1 MLIATAEE
9 MRKLDQATIHEVG
22 IPGIVLMENAGRS
35 LVQIVLDRFFPVAGK
50 YVSIFAGRGN
60 NGGDGFVVA
69 RYLHEQGCS
78 VSVYVLSPTTLV
90 KGDARTNLEICQKLG
105 IPIIEILEPQDTEK
119 HRANWTH
126 ADLIIDALLGT
137 GLNADVR
144 GLYAEVIHII
154 NQLRAPKVAVD
165 VPSGLDADRGTP
177 LGTCI
182 KADLTVTFGLPKLGQ
197 IIYPGREFVGDLYVV
212 DISIPRQVIG
222 AHNLR
227 HTLLTPH
234 DLTLP
239 SPRKGDSHKGHYGH
253 LLVVAGSP
261 GKTGAAA
268 MASEAAVR
276 VGTGLVT
283 LGLPKS
289 LNPILEVKLTEV
301 MTEPLAENADGV
313 LGPEALNVLLKIMES
328 KTALALGPG
337 LSTLEG
343 PVALTRELL
352 LNSRI
357 PVVIDADGLTALSK
371 ELNILKRVKCP
382 IILTPHPGEMARLM
396 NITASQV
403 QADRIGLSR
412 SLAEEFGVIVVLKGG
427 ATVVALPDGPIF
439 INPTGNPGMATG
451 GMGDI
456 LTGLIGGLLAQKM
469 EPAEAAKTGVFIHGL
484 AGDRCARR
492 QGPVG
497 YLATDLL
504 PEISPLLAELGEKR
518 RRQRPS
524 IFLISS
530 LGDSG
535 L

>member
-9 MRKLDQATIHEVG
+9 MRKLDQSTIHEVG

-35 LVQIVLDRFFPVAGK
+35 LVQIVLDRFFPLAGK
-50 YVSIFAGRGN
+50 YVSVFAGRGN
-60 NGGDGFVVA
+60 NGGDGFVIA

-78 VSVYVLSPTTLV
+78 VNVYLLSPATLV
-90 KGDARTNLEICQKLG
+90 SGDARTNLEICRKLG
-105 IPIIEILEPQDTEK
+105 ISIVEILDSQDTEK
-119 HRANWTH
+119 HQEEWGR

-144 GLYAEVIHII
+144 GLYAEVIQII
-154 NQLRAPKVAVD
+154 NQLSAPKVAVD
-165 VPSGLDADRGTP
+165 VPSGLDADRGKP
-177 LGTCI
+177 LGVCI
-182 KADLTVTFGLPKLGQ
+182 RADLTVTFGLPKLGQ
-197 IIYPGREFVGDLYVV
+197 VIYPGREFVGDLYVV
-212 DISIPRQVIG
+212 DISIPREVTG
-222 AHNLR
+222 VHNLR
-227 HTLLTPH
+227 HALLTPQE
-234 DLTLP
+234 LTLP
-239 SPRKGDSHKGHYGH
+239 GPRKGDSHKGHYGH

-268 MASEAAVR
+268 MASEAAAR
-276 VGTGLVT
+276 AGAGLVT
-283 LGLPKS
+283 LGVPKS

-313 LGPEALNVLLKIMES
+313 LGPQALKALLKIMES

-343 PVALTRELL
+343 PAELVRELL

-371 ELNILKRVKCP
+371 DLNLLRRVRCP
-382 IILTPHPGEMARLM
+382 LILTPHPGEMARLM
-396 NITASQV
+396 NTTPSQV

-412 SLAEEFGVIVVLKGG
+412 SLAEEFGVIVVLKGA
-427 ATVVALPDGPIF
+427 ATVVALPDGRIF

-497 YLATDLL
+497 YLASDLL
-504 PEISPLLAELGEKR
+504 AEIPLLMAELGEKR
-518 RRQRPS
+518 KPKRPS
-524 IFLISS
+524 VFLISS
-530 LGDSG
+530 PADSA

>member
-1 MLIATAEE
+1 MIATAEE
-9 MRKLDQATIHEVG
+9 MRRLDHSTIHEVG

-35 LVQIVLDRFFPVAGK
+35 LVQVVLDRFFPLAGK
-50 YVSIFAGRGN
+50 YICIFAGRGN
-60 NGGDGFVVA
+60 NGGDGFVAA
-69 RYLHEQGCS
+69 RYLHKEGCS
-78 VSVYVLSPTTLV
+78 VSVYVLSPTTLLT
-90 KGDARTNLEICQKLG
+90 GDARTNLEICQKLS
-105 IPIIEILEPQDTEK
+105 IPIIEVLNPQDTEK
-119 HRANWTH
+119 HQADWSH

-144 GLYAEVIHII
+144 GLYAEVIQTI
-154 NQLRAPKVAVD
+154 NQLRVPKVAVD
-165 VPSGLDADRGTP
+165 IPSGLDADRGKP

-197 IIYPGREFVGDLYVV
+197 VIYPGRELVGDLYVV
-212 DISIPRQVIG
+212 DISIPRQVIST
-222 AHNLR
+222 HNLR
-227 HTLLTPH
+227 HALLTPH
-234 DLTLP
+234 ELTLP

-268 MASEAAVR
+268 MASEAAAR

-283 LGLPKS
+283 LGVPKS

-313 LGPEALNVLLKIMES
+313 LGPEALNALLKIMES

-343 PVALTRELL
+343 PAELTRELL
-352 LNSRI
+352 LRSHI
-357 PVVIDADGLTALSK
+357 PIVIDADGLTALSK
-371 ELNILKRVKCP
+371 DLNILKRVKCP

-396 NITASQV
+396 NTTVPQV
-403 QADRIGLSR
+403 QADRIGVSR
-412 SLAEEFGVIVVLKGG
+412 SLAQEFGVIVVLKGS
-427 ATVVALPDGPIF
+427 ATVVALPDGRIF
-439 INPTGNPGMATG
+439 VNPTGNPGMATG

-469 EPAEAAKTGVFIHGL
+469 EPAEAAKTGVFMHGL
-484 AGDRCARR
+484 AGDRCARK
-492 QGPVG
+492 QGTVG

-504 PEISPLLAELGEKR
+504 PEISHLMAELGEKR
-518 RRQRPS
+518 RKQRPS
-524 IFLISS
+524 VFLISS
-530 LGDSG
+530 PGDYA